1 METEKTVK
9 SQILSNKFV
18 PLILM
23 VFNIYFFFYLLPI
36 DIAEAYSI
44 VLAIVGG
51 VVTLVLS
58 FWMVFT
64 WIKSDELL
72 DKIGVPFYLAS
83 IASLF
88 VFGYFFIVK
97 TSNFASDEL
106 AQNGVYTEAVIID
119 KTQIYGKRGRTT
131 QNIDVRFVTQNNEQV
146 NANILVD
153 KKYYEYL
160 NEGMTIPI
168 LYSSKYPK
176 IAAIDYKKFRL
187 E

>member
-51 VVTLVLS
+51 VVTMILS

-83 IASLF
+83 IVSLF
-88 VFGYFFIVK
+88 VFGYFFILK
-97 TSNFASDEL
+97 TTSFASDEL
-106 AQNGVYTEAVIID
+106 AKNAIYTEAAIID
-119 KTQIYGKRGRTT
+119 RTKIYGKGGKTI
-131 QNIDVRFVTQNNEQV
+131 QSIDVRFVTQNNEQV
-146 NANILVD
+146 SANISVTER
-153 KKYYEYL
+153 YYDYL
-160 NEGMTIPI
+160 RTGMRIPI
-168 LYSSKYPK
+168 LYSSKHPK
-176 IAAIDYKKFRL
+176 IAAIDYKKFGL
-187 E
+187 Q